1 MFHPESFDQTGPA
14 LEAVIEHARTL
25 YPSVW
30 VAQLRDVNRWWREKA
45 AFAVERTQTG
55 SMLRLDFRCS
65 ERATVLVRNIAT
77 PHSTRPWYGSY
88 RELEARTLELEESE
102 RPWVGVAEDAP
113 PGAIAFLRDQGY
125 IVEAGPRARGSSIYL
140 SSADLAGYQDPVR
153 LLSHIEASPAPLVRF
168 WRWPAG
174 ARSALCVTGD
184 LDALSIT
191 DYAARIFAL

>member
-1 MFHPESFDQTGPA
+1 
-14 LEAVIEHARTL
+14 
-25 YPSVW
+25 
-30 VAQLRDVNRWWREKA
+30 
-45 AFAVERTQTG
+45 
-55 SMLRLDFRCS
+55 
-65 ERATVLVRNIAT
+65 
-77 PHSTRPWYGSY
+77 
-88 RELEARTLELEESE
+88 
-102 RPWVGVAEDAP
+102 VGVAEDAP